1 MKSSISR
8 REFLRRGALL
18 GSGLMLGTSGTLT
31 GRSSTLYIS
40 QRFDTIIRNGLVY
53 SGEGTQPFTAD
64 IGIRDGRI
72 SALGSLGDSADRLI
86 DVHGL
91 AVSPGFIDLHS
102 HTDTNL
108 LTCPQGDSRIFQ
120 GITTEAGGNCGDSP
134 FPAGPYENADQFFGA
149 LNKSKTGINYC
160 SFTGQGSLRSAVIG
174 NWAAPATDE
183 QIRDMKRLLDRQ
195 LSMGSIGLSC
205 GLEYAPGA
213 YASNRELV
221 ELLKVVAV
229 HDGLFAIHMRNED
242 DRVEEAISETVDMA
256 KQAGVRLQ
264 ISHLK
269 AQNPANW
276 HKGPAMLGI
285 LEQAQRDGM
294 DVAFDRYPYIAFSTG
309 LSSFLPLSE
318 RQGSAADVIARLSDP
333 AKATELE
340 KYANSRIERLG
351 GPANVIISAC
361 VLPANK
367 ETCMGRTLEQC
378 ASVKGVSLWEFIR
391 NLLVEERL
399 RTDIIAF
406 AMSED
411 NVKMFL
417 SHPLGMPAS
426 DGSVYSP
433 RGPLSANMPHPR
445 SYGTFPRFL
454 GKYCREEKM
463 MNLSQAVRKITSLPA
478 SRLGL
483 KNRGLLIPG
492 YAADLVVFDP
502 DTIIDTA
509 TFDQPHR
516 FARGIHHV
524 WVNGVHTISEG
535 QHTGVLAGNILQAK
549 G

>member
-1 MKSSISR
+1 M
-8 REFLRRGALL
+8 
-18 GSGLMLGTSGTLT
+18 GSGLMLGTSGTLA
-31 GRSSTLYIS
+31 GKSSIFHIS
-40 QRFDTIIRNGLVY
+40 QRFDTIIKNGLVY

-64 IGIRDGRI
+64 IGIRDGKI

-120 GITTEAGGNCGDSP
+120 GVTTEAGGNCGDSP
-134 FPAGPYENADQFFGA
+134 FPAGPYEEADQFYGA
-149 LNKSKTGINYC
+149 LNKNKIGINYC
-160 SFTGQGSLRSAVIG
+160 SFTGQGSLRSAVVG

-183 QIRDMKRLLDRQ
+183 QIRAMKQVLDRQ

-221 ELLKVVAV
+221 ELLKVVAA

-242 DRVEEAISETVDMA
+242 DHVEEAITETIDMA
-256 KQAGVRLQ
+256 RQAGVRLQ

-276 HKGPAMLGI
+276 HKGPAMLRI
-285 LEQAQRDGM
+285 IEQAQRDGL
-294 DVAFDRYPYIAFSTG
+294 DAAFDRYPYIAFSTG

-318 RQGSAADVIARLSDP
+318 RQGSADDVIARLNDP
-333 AKATELE
+333 VKAKELE

-351 GPANVIISAC
+351 GPGNVIISAC

-367 ETCMGRTLEQC
+367 ETYMGKNLVQC
-378 ASVKGVSLWEFIR
+378 ASVTGVTLWEFIR
-391 NLLVEERL
+391 LLLVEERL

-433 RGPLSANMPHPR
+433 VGPLSSTMPHPR

-454 GKYCREEKM
+454 GKYCREEKLM
-463 MNLSQAVRKITSLPA
+463 DLSQAVRKITSLPA

-492 YAADLVVFDP
+492 YAADLVVFNP

-509 TFDQPHR
+509 TFEQPHQ

-535 QHTGVLAGNILQAK
+535 QHTGVLAGSLLQAK